1 MCQWTVWQCGYDLDS
16 LAVGN
21 SQSALTNVSPDDFD
35 DLDVSDLSTTQLT

>member
-1 MCQWTVWQCGYDLDS
+1 MVDDFYS
-16 LAVGN
+16 PVAGN